1 MALGAITKPGSWADY
16 NEGNKRVRVRDIVL
30 STGAN
35 WTSAGESLTPS
46 MVGLRQVT
54 SCEAG
59 QAYNGTLTF
68 QVLYDIANQK
78 LIAFGQNATP
88 GAAVGQPKVTGN
100 TDLSGYTV
108 RLVFKGF

>member
-1 MALGAITKPGSWADY
+1 MALGTVTAVPGGDY
-16 NEGNKRVRVRDIVL
+16 IEGNKRVRTRDIVL

-46 MVGLRQVT
+46 QVGLNKVIK
-54 SCEAG
+54 CDPAL
-59 QAYNGTLTF
+59 AYNGTLTF
-68 QVLYDIANQK
+68 QVHYDITNQK
-78 LIAFGQNATP
+78 LIAFAQNATP

-108 RLVFKGF
+108 RLQFVGT